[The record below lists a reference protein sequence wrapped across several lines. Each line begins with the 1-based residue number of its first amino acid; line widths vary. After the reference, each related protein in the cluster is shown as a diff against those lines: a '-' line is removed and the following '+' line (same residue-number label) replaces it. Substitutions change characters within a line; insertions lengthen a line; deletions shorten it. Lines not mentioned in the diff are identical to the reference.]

1 MLLLAAVLLESERI
15 WLNPLLSLA
24 LTPGCSYILLYRIT
38 LSLVK
43 INSPGGRELSS
54 QGTHHECSR
63 TLWLSFNFPCL
74 TL

>member
-24 LTPGCSYILLYRIT
+24 LTAGCSYILLYCVT

-43 INSPGGRELSS
+43 IHSPDGGKELSS
-54 QGTHHECSR
+54 QSTHQEDGR
-63 TLWLSFNFPCL
+63 TLCL
-74 TL
+74 A